1 MGFSGQGAGRYPTAS
16 AILRDVWS
24 VLSGQKQML
33 DEKCLVGFAYN
44 DSDECASSYFV
55 RLGADQ
61 VSQLEAK
68 VGIRKVVKESDG
80 ISFAITKKTSV
91 KRMHDAVSELRR
103 GGRDIFF
110 AEMREEA

>member
-1 MGFSGQGAGRYPTAS
+1 M
-16 AILRDVWS
+16 
-24 VLSGQKQML
+24 LSGQKQML

-44 DSDECASSYFV
+44 DSEECASAYFV
-55 RLGADQ
+55 RLDSDQ
-61 VSQLEAK
+61 VSNLDAK
-68 VGIRKVVKESDG
+68 IGIEKVVKESDG
-80 ISFAITKKTSV
+80 VSFAITKKTSV